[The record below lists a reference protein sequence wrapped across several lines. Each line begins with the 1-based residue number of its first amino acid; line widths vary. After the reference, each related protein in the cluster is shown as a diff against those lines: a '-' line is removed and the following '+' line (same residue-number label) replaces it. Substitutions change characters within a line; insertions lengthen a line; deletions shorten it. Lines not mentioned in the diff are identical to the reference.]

1 VLPALIRNLVMEE
14 RKARL
19 AALAAKAG
27 RTKPIETEDPGSN
40 DTSVPERGV
49 KFRNYTPIHSSLTS
63 DRGGGNESGD
73 VDNNSSVGLR
83 GVQPASKRLRP
94 NEVLGSTAQPSVL
107 EAALAKAR
115 SEIQSNESSLPV
127 HNGALSTPAH
137 VMTPKKINADLKR
150 KIQPQLDKLLH
161 RTQKAIVALL
171 KERLEKEAAAEA
183 ALDNAND
190 LD

>member
-1 VLPALIRNLVMEE
+1 
-14 RKARL
+14 
-19 AALAAKAG
+19 
-27 RTKPIETEDPGSN
+27 
-40 DTSVPERGV
+40 
-49 KFRNYTPIHSSLTS
+49 
-63 DRGGGNESGD
+63 
-73 VDNNSSVGLR
+73 
-83 GVQPASKRLRP
+83 
-94 NEVLGSTAQPSVL
+94 
-107 EAALAKAR
+107 LAKAR
-115 SEIQSNESSLPV
+115 SEMQSNESSLP

>member
-1 VLPALIRNLVMEE
+1 MEE

-27 RTKPIETEDPGSN
+27 RTKPIVTEHPEN
-40 DTSVPERGV
+40 DTAEPERGV
-49 KFRNYTPIHSSLTS
+49 KFRNYTPVHSNLTADS
-63 DRGGGNESGD
+63 GGGNESNG
-73 VDNNSSVGLR
+73 VDNNSSAGTR
-83 GVQPASKRLRP
+83 GVRPAAKRLRAD
-94 NEVLGSTAQPSVL
+94 NVSGSATQPSVL

-115 SEIQSNESSLPV
+115 SEIQSNGSSLP
-127 HNGALSTPAH
+127 HNGALSTNPTH

-150 KIQPQLDKLLH
+150 KIQPQLDKLML

-183 ALDNAND
+183 ALENTND